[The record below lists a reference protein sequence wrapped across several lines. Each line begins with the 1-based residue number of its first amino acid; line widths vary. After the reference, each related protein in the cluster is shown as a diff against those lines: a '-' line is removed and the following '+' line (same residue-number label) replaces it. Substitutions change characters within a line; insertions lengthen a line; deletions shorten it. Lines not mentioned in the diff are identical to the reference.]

1 MPQNA
6 IIIDRKD
13 NVATALRQLE
23 QGDSIRLEMGDDEVV
38 VVLSQTIPFGH
49 KFALTDIEP
58 GGPIVKY
65 GEIVG
70 LATKRI
76 LKGEHTH
83 VHNVEGPTG
92 RGDKE

>member
-1 MPQNA
+1 MSQSA

-23 QGDSIRLEMGDDEVV
+23 QGDSVRVEIGDDEVV
-38 VVLSQTIPFGH
+38 VVLSQSIPFGH
-49 KFALTDIEP
+49 KFALRDIEP
-58 GGPIVKY
+58 GEPIVKY
-65 GEIVG
+65 GEVIG

-92 RGDKE
+92 RRDKG

>member
-65 GEIVG
+65 GDIVG

-76 LKGEHTH
+76 LTGEHTH

>member
-1 MPQNA
+1 MPQSA
-6 IIIDRKD
+6 IVIDKKD

-23 QGDSIRLEMGDDEVV
+23 QGDSVRVEIGDHEVV

-49 KFALTDIEP
+49 KFALTDIER
-58 GGPIVKY
+58 GEPIVKY
-65 GEIVG
+65 GELTG